1 MATWPDLTEYH
12 EAMQFPQRSLGDPD
26 LQRAQIDKD
35 RFGMPKPATGGNAV
49 VYKATEGQNAWAV
62 RCFLR
67 PISDHAERYAAIS
80 KHLSKN
86 RSAHSTAFVYL
97 ADGLRIKGGTFPI
110 VKMAW
115 VQGHHLDRCVEG
127 LLDKP
132 RELAALR
139 ERFATLVKDIERAKF
154 AHGDL
159 QHGNILFTGK
169 DLLLIDYDGMWVPA
183 LIGRQAT
190 EIGHR
195 AYQHPKRSM
204 TDYGP
209 YLDRF
214 SALVIY
220 LSLLALEVD
229 HKLWDQYY
237 TGDNL
242 LFVREDFNE
251 PGKSPIWGD
260 LAALR
265 HRDVSYLAGVL
276 AAMVGRPVKDLPR
289 LESVLSKSGGLKPL
303 QLKAGGPRAP
313 EKPRWSA
320 RPSKS
325 GTAAELASQW
335 TMVWSRP
342 GEKTETRWKKEMKD
356 GPVEVESEVEVFAP
370 NPGPLG
376 TLAAGALAAGVI
388 VGASVSPELG
398 MVAAGCGLVVTR
410 RVAKVRKK
418 TVKHTVIKPIEQQV
432 LEHLKVAVPGHKSA
446 VTSLQCTADGRRLSV
461 VTRLGECGTWELD
474 TDGYKLSSVRLPPF
488 EQSAMAVASNNP
500 RTAVTTDKAVLVAD
514 LVSGIKV
521 ELSVEV
527 SNRASAVAMTA
538 DAAKVAIGQSQGQV
552 HVAEVMTKRLL
563 VQIVGMSSRVTA
575 LAFSE
580 DGTFLAVG
588 WANGVVQV
596 HRLTPRPEK
605 VGDGSHHN
613 TAVTALAAAPKGQG
627 FASGDDS
634 GQVVLWGR
642 NGKKQATPN
651 AGGRGVKS
659 LLFLGEEA
667 VAAGCGD
674 GTVKILNPSS
684 GALLATHGLGATA
697 ITALAFAK
705 EKLALAAGT
714 QSGQVTM
721 LALEA

>member
-12 EAMQFPQRSLGDPD
+12 EALQFPQRSLGDPD
-26 LQRAQIDKD
+26 LQKAQIDKD

-49 VYKATEGQNAWAV
+49 VYKATEGENVWAV

-86 RSAHSTAFVYL
+86 RSAHSTRFVYL

-115 VQGHHLDRCVEG
+115 VQGQHLDRCVES

-139 ERFATLVKDIERAKF
+139 ERFRTLVKDIERAKF

-159 QHGNILFTGK
+159 QHGNILIAGN

-195 AYQHPKRSM
+195 AYQHPKRSVN
-204 TDYGP
+204 DYGP

-229 HKLWDQYY
+229 RKLWDQYY

-260 LAALR
+260 LAALQ
-265 HRDVSYLAGVL
+265 HAEVSWLAGIL
-276 AAMVGRPVKDLPR
+276 GAMAGRPVKDLPR

-320 RPSKS
+320 KPSKS
-325 GTAAELASQW
+325 GTAADLASQW
-335 TMVWSRP
+335 KVVWSRP
-342 GEKTETRWKKEMKD
+342 GEKTEARWKKETKD
-356 GPVEVESEVEVFAP
+356 GPVEVESEVEVLAP
-370 NPGPLG
+370 NPLPLG
-376 TLAAGALAAGVI
+376 TVAVGALAAGVLI
-388 VGASVSPELG
+388 GASVSPELG
-398 MVAAGCGLVVTR
+398 VVAAGCGLVVTR
-410 RVAKVRKK
+410 GVSKLRKK
-418 TVKHTVIKPIEQQV
+418 TVTHIVIKPIEQQV
-432 LEHLKVAVPGHKSA
+432 LEQLKVAVPGHKSA
-446 VTSLQCTADGRRLSV
+446 VTSLQCTPDGRRLSA
-461 VTRLGECGTWELD
+461 VTRLGECATWELD

-488 EQSAMAVASNNP
+488 EQSALASNNP
-500 RTAVTTDKAVLVAD
+500 RTAVVADKAVLVAD
-514 LVSGIKV
+514 LVSGLKV
-521 ELSVEV
+521 ELPVEV
-527 SNRASAVAMTA
+527 SNRASAVAVTA
-538 DAAKVAIGQSQGQV
+538 DGAKVAIGQNQGQV
-552 HVAEVMTKRLL
+552 HVAEVMAKKML
-563 VQIVGMSSRVTA
+563 VQIAGMSSRVTA

-580 DGTFLAVG
+580 DGTFLVVG
-588 WANGVVQV
+588 WTNGVVQV
-596 HRLTPRPEK
+596 HRLTPKAEK
-605 VGDGSHHN
+605 VGEGSHHR

-627 FASGDDS
+627 FASADDS
-634 GQVVLWGR
+634 GQVVLWGK
-642 NGKKQATPN
+642 NGQKQATAN

-659 LLFLGEEA
+659 LLFLGEQA

-674 GTVKILNPSS
+674 GTVKILNPST
-684 GALLATHGLGATA
+684 GALLATHSLGATA
-697 ITALAFAK
+697 ITALSFAK